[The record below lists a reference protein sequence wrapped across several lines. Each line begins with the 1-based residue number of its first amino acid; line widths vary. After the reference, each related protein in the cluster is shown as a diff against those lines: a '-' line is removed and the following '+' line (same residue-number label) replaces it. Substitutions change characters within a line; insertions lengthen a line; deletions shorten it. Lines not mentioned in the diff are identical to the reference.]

1 MDHLIGV
8 LILGIL
14 IKNFPYYNF
23 KQNEMTLPNSTAHDV
38 ADGTVEEITTN
49 PVVTFSSSKE
59 DELEDL
65 PARPPTGY
73 DRFRRRQSI
82 MNPTPYKKPT
92 SAKSDK
98 GGAGDPEAIPGK
110 MKTNWFGMQV
120 QSRKNRMI
128 NKIVMHKF
136 PCYWIERSKML

>member
-1 MDHLIGV
+1 
-8 LILGIL
+8 
-14 IKNFPYYNF
+14 
-23 KQNEMTLPNSTAHDV
+23 MTLPNSTAHDV

-110 MKTNWFGMQV
+110 MKTNWSMALLNNFLNV
-120 QSRKNRMI
+120 QNI
-128 NKIVMHKF
+128 
-136 PCYWIERSKML
+136 